1 MLSAGLLSSAFNL
14 ILALPVSARLRSS
27 DVFINC
33 PFDPGYRP
41 ILDAILFA
49 VFDLGFVA
57 RCALEEEDTGEFR
70 LSKIERIIEE
80 CRYGINDLSA
90 VALDRTTRLPR
101 FNMPLELGLFFG
113 CKRFG
118 PPAQGKKRTLVLDKD
133 QYRYREFIS
142 DISGQ
147 DISAHGGNPERAIR
161 AVRNWLQ
168 AASNRKGLAGGGE
181 IIKRYR
187 RFQDELPAI
196 CAEGRLE
203 ANRLTFID
211 LSTLISEWLRTNR

>member
-1 MLSAGLLSSAFNL
+1 LRYGACSPIL
-14 ILALPVSARLRSS
+14 ILLVPSRLRSS
-27 DVFINC
+27 HVFINC

-41 ILDAILFA
+41 ILNAIVFA

-90 VALDRTTRLPR
+90 VALDRTTGLPR

-118 PPAQGKKRTLVLDKD
+118 PLNQSKKRALVLDSD
-133 QYRYREFIS
+133 PYRYRKFIS

-147 DISAHGGNPERAIR
+147 DIRAHAGNPERAIR
-161 AVRNWLQ
+161 AVRDWLQ
-168 AASNRKGLAGGGE
+168 AASKRKGLAGGGE
-181 IIKRYR
+181 IIERYR
-187 RFQDELPAI
+187 MFQNELPAI
-196 CAEGRLE
+196 CAEEGLE

-211 LSTLISEWLRTNR
+211 LSALITDWLRANR

>member
-1 MLSAGLLSSAFNL
+1 M
-14 ILALPVSARLRSS
+14 LALAVSSRLKSS
-27 DVFINC
+27 HVFINC
-33 PFDPGYRP
+33 PLDGGYRP
-41 ILDAILFA
+41 ILNAILFA

-90 VALDRTTRLPR
+90 VALDGTTGLPR

-118 PPAQGKKRTLVLDKD
+118 PPHQGKKRALVLDSD
-133 QYRYREFIS
+133 QYRYRQFIS

-147 DISAHGGNPERAIR
+147 DISAHGGDPERAIR
-161 AVRNWLQ
+161 AVRDWLQ
-168 AASNRKGLAGGGE
+168 AASKRTGLAGGGE
-181 IIKRYR
+181 IIERYR
-187 RFQDELPAI
+187 RFQNDLPAI
-196 CAEGRLE
+196 CAEEGLE
-203 ANRLTFID
+203 ADRLTFID
-211 LSTLISEWLRTNR
+211 ISTLITDWLRTNR

>member
-1 MLSAGLLSSAFNL
+1 VSS
-14 ILALPVSARLRSS
+14 SRLRSS
-27 DVFINC
+27 HVFINC
-33 PFDPGYRP
+33 PFDRAYRP
-41 ILDAILFA
+41 ILNAILFA

-90 VALDRTTRLPR
+90 VALDAVTGLPR

-118 PPAQGKKRTLVLDKD
+118 PPNQGKKRTLVLDAD
-133 QYRYREFIS
+133 QYRYRQFIS

-147 DISAHGGNPERAIR
+147 DISAHGGDPERAIR
-161 AVRNWLQ
+161 AVRDWLQ
-168 AASNRKGLAGGGE
+168 AASKRKALAGGGE
-181 IIKRYR
+181 IVERYR
-187 RFQDELPAI
+187 RFQAELQAI
-196 CAEGRLE
+196 CAEEGLE
-203 ANRLTFID
+203 ADRLTFID
-211 LSTLISEWLRTNR
+211 LSTLIADWLRTNR